1 MTPPLLDHGHLSVS
15 GGHEVYWEVAGNP
28 EGIPALVLHGGPGSG
43 CRPGHYDLFD
53 LDRYRVVLMD
63 QRGAARSRP
72 TAAEDI
78 RALDHNTTD
87 DLLSDIEILRAHLDV
102 DKWLVFGGSWGSSL
116 GLLYAQTHVAHVRAL
131 VLAGVATTA
140 RRDLA
145 WLYEDIGNLF
155 PEAHD
160 AFCALAPDAKDVWA
174 RIAAYGDAL
183 ADPDRA
189 QAAADAWCTWE
200 LAIFDADFESA
211 GGNWAD
217 PAYRVGFARVCTHYF
232 RNFCFRDDDAVDLG
246 MDRIADLPGVMIHS
260 RFDPS
265 CPLRAPWELAKRWPA
280 AELEVLGGNEHSALS
295 DVMVKR
301 IRAATDRLATG

>member
-1 MTPPLLDHGHLSVS
+1 MTRPLLDQGYLSVS
-15 GGHEVYWEVAGNP
+15 GGHAVYWEMAGDP

-43 CRPGHYDLFD
+43 CRDGHYDLFD
-53 LDRYRVVLMD
+53 LTRYLVVLMD
-63 QRGAARSRP
+63 QRGAGRSRP
-72 TAAEDI
+72 SAAVDMA
-78 RALDHNTTD
+78 ALSLNTTD
-87 DLLSDIEILRAHLDV
+87 DLLSDIEALRAHLGV
-102 DKWLVFGGSWGSSL
+102 DKWLVFGGSWGSAL
-116 GLLYAQTHVAHVRAL
+116 GLIYAQAYGAHVRAL

-145 WLYEDIGNLF
+145 WLYDDIGNLF

-160 AFCALAPDAKDVWA
+160 AFCAFVPEAGDVWA
-174 RIAAYGDAL
+174 RIAAYGEAL
-183 ADPDRA
+183 ADPVRA

-217 PAYRVGFARVCTHYF
+217 PAFRVGFARVCTHYF
-232 RNFCFRDDDAVDLG
+232 RNFCFREDDAIERD
-246 MDRIADLPGVMIHS
+246 MHRIAELPGVMIHS

-280 AELEVLGGNEHSALS
+280 AQLEILGGNAHSALS
-295 DVMVKR
+295 DEISAR
-301 IRAATDRLATG
+301 IRAATDRFAEG